1 MGTEVKQVR
10 SWTKNLTTFNETR
23 GNDVRTNDTMEDSE
37 LEQIRANRM
46 AQMGAQG
53 GAGGSR
59 EDAAKA
65 QEEQKKQI
73 EDMKNSILSQCLN
86 QEARARLNTIKTTK
100 PEHAAMIENN
110 LCMMA
115 RSGQIGGKL
124 SDEDFKG
131 LLARVSAGTSQQKPK
146 STVTFNRRRVA
157 LDSDEESD

>member
-1 MGTEVKQVR
+1 MGTEVKQVVR
-10 SWTKNLTTFNETR
+10 SWTKNLTTFNETK

-73 EDMKNSILSQCLN
+73 EDMKNSILSQCLT
-86 QEARARLNTIKTTK
+86 QEARARL
-100 PEHAAMIENN
+100 
-110 LCMMA
+110 
-115 RSGQIGGKL
+115 
-124 SDEDFKG
+124 
-131 LLARVSAGTSQQKPK
+131 SAGASQQKPK

-157 LDSDEESD
+157 LERDE

>member
-10 SWTKNLTTFNETR
+10 SWTKNLTTFNETK
-23 GNDVRTNDTMEDSE
+23 GNDDRTNDTMEDSE

-73 EDMKNSILSQCLN
+73 EDMKNSILSQCLT
-86 QEARARLNTIKTTK
+86 QEARARLNTIKMTK

-131 LLARVSAGTSQQKPK
+131 LLARVTGAQAQKK
-146 STVTFNRRRVA
+146 TTVNFKRRGKL
-157 LDSDEESD
+157 LDSDSDSD

>member
-1 MGTEVKQVR
+1 MGA
-10 SWTKNLTTFNETR
+10 
-23 GNDVRTNDTMEDSE
+23 
-37 LEQIRANRM
+37 QIRANRM

-59 EDAAKA
+59 EDAAKQ
-65 QEEQKKQI
+65 QEEKAKQI

-86 QEARARLNTIKTTK
+86 QEARARLNTIKMTK

-115 RSGQIGGKL
+115 RSGQLMGKL

-131 LLARVSAGTSQQKPK
+131 LLNRVSAGSSASKPK
-146 STVTFNRRRVA
+146 TTVNFQRRRVA
-157 LDSDEESD
+157 LDSDEDSD